1 MRKIFRHENNRSR
14 SWKRRGHLRRC
25 LGHSRN
31 CQRNCIVRGLE
42 HINLSN
48 KLDDDDILVISD
60 LDEIIDRNI
69 LTIIRANNIK
79 IEAKRLNM
87 MILGTEGSEFS
98 EWVLIDL
105 GEVIVH
111 IMTEK
116 TREFYKL
123 EKLWSIEEDEG

>member
-1 MRKIFRHENNRSR
+1 MNLDEQIKVVENVIDDLKGENVVTLNVMKQSDDMEAIIIATG
-14 SWKRRGHLRRC
+14 SSIQH
-25 LGHSRN
+25 
-31 CQRNCIVRGLE
+31 VRG
-42 HINLSN
+42 I
-48 KLDDDDILVISD
+48 
-60 LDEIIDRNI
+60 
-69 LTIIRANNIK
+69 ANNVS

-87 MILGTEGSEFS
+87 MVLGIEGAEFS
-98 EWVLIDL
+98 EWILVDL

>member
-1 MRKIFRHENNRSR
+1 MNLNEQIKVVENVIDDLKGENVVTINVMKQSDDMEAIIIATGK
-14 SWKRRGHLRRC
+14 SIQHARG
-25 LGHSRN
+25 
-31 CQRNCIVRGLE
+31 IA
-42 HINLSN
+42 SN
-48 KLDDDDILVISD
+48 VS
-60 LDEIIDRNI
+60 
-69 LTIIRANNIK
+69 

-87 MILGTEGSEFS
+87 MVLGTEGAEFS
-98 EWVLIDL
+98 EWILVDL